1 MFVYQYQYIRSKFL
15 SIPLVRRVFKIKDEV
30 RKVDNVLT
38 AFNAAVADLEKVA
51 VQHAGLAVAHTR
63 EIEARTAA
71 KLAAEAEAAKAT
83 NIAAKM
89 KAVFQ

>member
-1 MFVYQYQYIRSKFL
+1 MIQYQIAYIRAKFL
-15 SIPLVRRVFKIKDEV
+15 SIPLARRVFKIKDEV

-38 AFNAAVADLEKVA
+38 AFNAAVADLEQVA
-51 VQHAGLAVAHTR
+51 VQHTQHAAEHAR
-63 EIEARTAA
+63 EIEARLKARLEA
-71 KLAAEAEAAKAT
+71 VAEAERAT

>member
-1 MFVYQYQYIRSKFL
+1 MFAYQYQYIRAKFL
-15 SIPLVRRVFKIKDEV
+15 SIPLVRRILKIKDEV

-38 AFNAAVADLEKVA
+38 AFNAAVADLEQVA
-51 VQHAGLAVAHTR
+51 VQHAGIAVAHAR
-63 EIEARTAA
+63 EIEQRTAA
-71 KLAAEAEAAKAT
+71 KLAAEAESLKAT

>member
-1 MFVYQYQYIRSKFL
+1 MFAYQYIRAKFL
-15 SIPLVRRVFKIKDEV
+15 SIPLVRRILKIKDEV

-38 AFNAAVADLEKVA
+38 AFHAAVNDLEQVA
-51 VQHAGLAVAHTR
+51 VEHASHAIQHAR

-71 KLAAEAEAAKAT
+71 KLAAEAESLRAT

>member
-1 MFVYQYQYIRSKFL
+1 
-15 SIPLVRRVFKIKDEV
+15 
-30 RKVDNVLT
+30 
-38 AFNAAVADLEKVA
+38 VADLEKVA

-71 KLAAEAEAAKAT
+71 KLAAEAESLKAT